1 MTRIAPID
9 PITATG
15 PAKQL
20 LDGVQKALGITP
32 NLMKTLAHSPAALD
46 GYLSLNKALA
56 GGTLDAKF
64 REQLAIATAQANGCD
79 YCLSA
84 HTAIGRGAGLDA
96 SALSAARKAEA
107 SDTKAA
113 AGLRFSREILSSRG
127 QVSDDSLAHVR
138 QAGFNDA
145 EITEIVA
152 HVALNVLTNYFN
164 NVAQTEVDFPKVSA
178 AAGA

>member
-1 MTRIAPID
+1 MTRIQPID
-9 PITATG
+9 PATATG

-20 LDGVQKALGITP
+20 LDGVQKTLGITP
-32 NLMKTLAHSPAALD
+32 NLMKTLAHSAAALE
-46 GYLSLNKALA
+46 GYLSLNTALA
-56 GGTLDAKF
+56 GGTLNAKY
-64 REQLAIATAQANGCD
+64 REQLAISLAQANGCD

-84 HTAIGRGAGLDA
+84 HTAIGKGA
-96 SALSAARKAEA
+96 KE
-107 SDTKAA
+107 A

-127 QVSDDSLAHVR
+127 QVSDAALAHVR

-178 AAGA
+178 AGA